1 MTLGGIAIAIGGL
14 VDDAVVDVEN
24 IMRRLILRT
33 KNNDSERPQ
42 ILETIRLAS
51 IEVRSGIIYA
61 TLITIIVFVPLFALP
76 GIEGRFFVPLAIAF
90 IVSILGSL
98 FVSIT
103 ITPVL
108 SYYLLPK
115 LASQAQ
121 HESKLV
127 IFLKSHY
134 ERLLTKALINPKRII
149 QLAVGLVT
157 IAALSTP
164 FFSTSFLPPF
174 NEGSLVLSMRLNPGT
189 TLAETSQIG
198 TAAEKLIK
206 QVPEVSHVG
215 RRSGRAEMDEHAEG
229 VYSSEIDVGLIPIS
243 KWDRDLEV
251 IIQDIREKLSV
262 LPVSLSAGQPISHR
276 IDHMLSGVRTQIAI
290 RIVGENLDVLRAE
303 ADKLKTKLSNIRGIA
318 DLEIEKQVLAPQ
330 IRVAIQYDRASQYG
344 LSPAQVN
351 RTLQNLIDGE
361 RVAQV
366 IEGNKRFALIIRL
379 PESDRS
385 LDSLQRLL
393 INTPTGYIPLS
404 QIATIEEA
412 DGPNQISRD
421 SGKRRILISANTSG
435 RSLSDVVADIR
446 KEISAMNLPPGYF
459 VTIGGQFTAQEE
471 ASKLIGLLSLASLA
485 LIFGILYSRYR
496 SISICAIVMTNIPLA
511 MVGGVLGLWIS
522 GQPLSIAS
530 LVGFVALA
538 GISIRNDILKVSHY
552 LNLMLLEGEKF
563 SQSMIIRG
571 SLERLSPV
579 LMTASVTAFALL
591 PLLFE
596 AAQPGTEILHPVAV
610 VIFFGLVSSTLLDAF
625 LTPILFYRF
634 GKNEAE
640 LLIRNRDQE
649 FNF

>member
-1 MTLGGIAIAIGGL
+1 
-14 VDDAVVDVEN
+14 
-24 IMRRLILRT
+24 
-33 KNNDSERPQ
+33 
-42 ILETIRLAS
+42 
-51 IEVRSGIIYA
+51 
-61 TLITIIVFVPLFALP
+61 
-76 GIEGRFFVPLAIAF
+76 VPLAIAF

-157 IAALSTP
+157 IAVLSTP

-262 LPVSLSAGQPISHR
+262 LPVSLSVGQPISHR

-435 RSLSDVVADIR
+435 RSLSDVVTDIR